1 MEHFAKGRDLCHGV
15 DDPVRHVF
23 RVRCDEPHPS
33 EAGGGSNVPEQVG
46 EGLLG
51 GEVRTPRV
59 DVLTQEGYLQG

>member
-1 MEHFAKGRDLCHGV
+1 
-15 DDPVRHVF
+15 
-23 RVRCDEPHPS
+23 
-33 EAGGGSNVPEQVG
+33 VPEQVG